1 MTDAIRSEWIKLRS
15 ARSNFVLLILAAAI
29 PVALTLLLAFT
40 VQPEDLTA
48 EDTFDL
54 VLVGDY
60 IGQLLIGVLGVLVI
74 GQEYRHTTI
83 RVTFTADPNRGR
95 VMTAKALVVAA
106 TGLVIGGVT
115 TFFSYVLG
123 NAILTSRDMELV
135 LEGSTQLRALA
146 GAVILFALYGLVGL
160 GLGAIIRAT
169 AGAITLLVV
178 WPVVVESIDQRLLPQ
193 VRTLAAVQ
201 RRKPADEHVQHVRR
215 RGGPDPTGRWSSCSR
230 SSPLCCCSSDRP
242 SSSGATPEPP

>member
-15 ARSNFVLLILAAAI
+15 ARSNLVLLILAAAVPI
-29 PVALTLLLAFT
+29 ALTLLLAFT

-106 TGLVIGGVT
+106 TGLVVGGVAT
-115 TFFSYVLG
+115 LFSYVLG

-178 WPVVVESIDQRLLPQ
+178 WPVDRREHHQRLLPQ
-193 VRTLAAVQ
+193 VRALAAVH
-201 RRKPADEHVQHVRR
+201 RREPADEHVQHVRR
-215 RGGPDPTGRWSSCSR
+215 RGGPDPPGRR
-230 SSPLCCCSSDRP
+230 SGVHTLR
-242 SSSGATPEPP
+242 SGAAARRIGPRHPA